1 MNQIIVD
8 VGVFEDRVAILEDN
22 ELVEFYVERYNG
34 SKAVGNIYKGRVVN
48 VLPGMQAAFV
58 NIGLEKNSFL
68 YVKDAVSKEMLLNR
82 DINLKEIS
90 ICDVLKKGQEII
102 VQVSKEPSG
111 TKGARIT
118 THITLPGR
126 YIVLT
131 PYTDYVGISRRII
144 DQKERERLRE
154 LAERLKPKGMGIIIR
169 TAAEGISTQDFEM
182 DINLLLALFNK
193 IQRQKKL
200 GSAPKVIYK
209 DMDLV
214 ERVVRDMLNKSTKN
228 IIINNAKKYKSII
241 ELADMISPDLSS
253 RIELFDMK
261 QSIFQYFNIQLV
273 LNHILDRKVWLKS
286 GGYIIIDETEAL
298 TSIDVNTGKYIG
310 SINLEDTVLKTNME
324 AAKEIARQLRLRNIS
339 GIIIIDFIDMNYSDD
354 EKLVLDCLEKELQ
367 KDRTKCTV
375 LGMTQLGLVEMTRK
389 KIRKRLTF
397 KTLTECPFCK
407 GKGKMYSP
415 STIIGIIENKLKELQ
430 DNETLKNINVLLN
443 PIVRDSI
450 LEKYKEAL
458 DIIEETYNAKLNIL
472 ESAKLGLNDIE
483 IEDIN
488 FVIDKQV

>member
-8 VGVFEDRVAILEDN
+8 VGVFEDRVAVLEDN

-34 SKAVGNIYKGRVVN
+34 SKTVGNIYKGRVVN

-58 NIGLEKNSFL
+58 DIGLKKNSFL
-68 YVKDAVSKEMLLNR
+68 YVRDALPKEMLLNR

-90 ICDVLKKGQEII
+90 ICDVLKQGQEII

-131 PYTDYVGISRRII
+131 PFTDYVGISRRIT
-144 DQKERERLRE
+144 DQAERMRLKQ
-154 LAERLKPKGMGIIIR
+154 LAEQLKPKGMGVIIR
-169 TAAEGISTQDFEM
+169 TAAEGMSAQDFES
-182 DINLLLALFNK
+182 DINFLLALFNK
-193 IQRQKKL
+193 IQNQSKL

-228 IIINNAKKYKSII
+228 IIINNVEKYKSIL
-241 ELADMISPDLSS
+241 ELANMISPDLSS

-261 QSIFQYFNIQLV
+261 QNIFQYFNIQPLI
-273 LNHILDRKVWLKS
+273 NHILDRKVWLKS
-286 GGYIIIDETEAL
+286 GGYIVIDETEAL

-339 GIIIIDFIDMNYSDD
+339 GIIIIDFIDMNYSED

-389 KIRKRLTF
+389 KIRRRLAS
-397 KTLTECPFCK
+397 KTLTECPFCE
-407 GKGKMYSP
+407 GKGKVYSP
-415 STIIGIIENKLKELQ
+415 STIIGKIENKLKEMQ
-430 DNETLKNINVLLN
+430 KIKTLKNMTVLLN
-443 PIVRDSI
+443 PLVRNSI
-450 LEKYKEAL
+450 LEEYGEAIN
-458 DIIEETYNAKLNIL
+458 IIEKSYNARLNIL
-472 ESAKLGLNDIE
+472 ESDKLGLNDIE
-483 IEDIN
+483 IEVAD
-488 FVIDKQV
+488 FAMYR